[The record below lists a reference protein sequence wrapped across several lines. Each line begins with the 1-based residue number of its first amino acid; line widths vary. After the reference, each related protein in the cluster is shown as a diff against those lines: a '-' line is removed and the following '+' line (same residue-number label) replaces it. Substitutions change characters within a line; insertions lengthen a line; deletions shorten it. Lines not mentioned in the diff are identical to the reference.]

1 MEERGRGYKRTKRF
15 TKRLEATFSSGELS
29 YRGILSNVSVSGLFI
44 RTSRGFAPGTTVDI
58 EIMLPDNTI
67 SLLKGIVRRTIK
79 NPVTTMDNGMGVEL
93 TRQDVKYQNFIKPF
107 LNIADPEIEQEI
119 EISTKPEAEPEK
131 PPVPE
136 FQIVGCP
143 NCGAKNKVLNNKLS
157 LGPKCGKC
165 GTPLPISQ
173 A

>member
-1 MEERGRGYKRTKRF
+1 MRQGKEDKRTKRV
-15 TKRLEATFSSGELS
+15 TKRLEVTFSSGEFS
-29 YRGILSNVSVSGLFI
+29 YRGILSNVSVNGLFI

-93 TRQDVKYQNFIKPF
+93 TRQDAKYKNFIKPF
-107 LNIADPEIEQEI
+107 LNIAYPETEQEI
-119 EISTKPEAEPEK
+119 EISTEPEAEPEK

-136 FQIVGCP
+136 SQIIGCP

-165 GTPLPISQ
+165 GTPLPIFQ

>member
-1 MEERGRGYKRTKRF
+1 MERDREYKRDKRV
-15 TKRLEATFSSGELS
+15 TKRLEVTFCSGGQCL
-29 YRGILSNVSVSGLFI
+29 RGILSNVSVSGLFI
-44 RTSRGFAPGTTVDI
+44 RTSRGFAPGTTLDI
-58 EIMLPDNTI
+58 ELMLPDNTV
-67 SLLKGIVRRTIK
+67 SVLKGIVRRTIK
-79 NPVTTMDNGMGVEL
+79 NPVTTMKNGMGVEL
-93 TRQDVKYQNFIKPF
+93 THWDAKYHNFIKAF
-107 LNIADPEIEQEI
+107 LDGVGPETEQEI
-119 EISTKPEAEPEK
+119 EISPKPEAEPEK

-165 GTPLPISQ
+165 GTLLPAFQ

>member
-1 MEERGRGYKRTKRF
+1 MEQNRGYKRTQRF
-15 TKRLEATFSSGELS
+15 TKRLEVTFSSGAHS

-67 SLLKGIVRRTIK
+67 SALKGIVRRTIK
-79 NPVTTMDNGMGVEL
+79 NPVTTMNNGMGVEL
-93 TRQDVKYQNFIKPF
+93 TRQDAKYQNFIKPF
-107 LNIADPEIEQEI
+107 LNEADPETEQEI
-119 EISTKPEAEPEK
+119 EISTEPEAGPEK

-136 FQIVGCP
+136 FQIIGCP

-165 GTPLPISQ
+165 GNPLPAFQ

>member
-93 TRQDVKYQNFIKPF
+93 TRQDAKYQNFIKPF
-107 LNIADPEIEQEI
+107 LNIEDPETEQEI

-136 FQIVGCP
+136 FHIIGCP

-165 GTPLPISQ
+165 GTLLPIFQ

>member
-1 MEERGRGYKRTKRF
+1 MERGRGYKRNKRF
-15 TKRLEATFSSGELS
+15 TKRLEVTFSSGELS

-58 EIMLPDNTI
+58 ELMLPDNTV

-79 NPVTTMDNGMGVEL
+79 NPITAMNNGMGVEL
-93 TRQDVKYQNFIKPF
+93 TRQDAKYQNFIKPF
-107 LNIADPEIEQEI
+107 LNIADPETEQET
-119 EISTKPEAEPEK
+119 EINTKPEAGPEK

-136 FQIVGCP
+136 FQIIGCP
-143 NCGAKNKVLNNKLS
+143 NCGAKNKVLSNKLS

-165 GTPLPISQ
+165 GTPLPAFQ